1 MTYDLDRLLP
11 QKPPMR
17 LLDDVIE
24 IGESTITAKVVI
36 TSEHLFFDPVRQSV
50 PVHVG
55 VEMMAQA
62 MSTFA
67 SAQGGHDEPRLGF
80 LISVR
85 QFSSMVNEFAC
96 GDELT
101 IRAEKVLMDEQ
112 MAVFTCE
119 IYCDN
124 DCLAKAKLS
133 AYQPDEKGL
142 AALMTG
148 EHTQ

>member
-1 MTYDLDRLLP
+1 MKYDLDRLLP

-17 LLDDVIE
+17 LLDEVLE
-24 IGESTITAKVVI
+24 IGESTITAKASV

-50 PVHVG
+50 PAHVG

-62 MSTFA
+62 MSAFA

-85 QFSSMVNEFAC
+85 QFSSTVSEFAC
-96 GDELT
+96 GDELL
-101 IRAEKVLMDEQ
+101 IRAEKVLMDDQ
-112 MAVFTCE
+112 MAVFSCE

-133 AYQPDEKGL
+133 AYQPDDKGL
-142 AALMTG
+142 AVLMTG
-148 EHTQ
+148 EHTR